1 MSKAAELA
9 ALIGSQTALSNRNLV
24 INGAMTVAQRGTSA
38 ATLGTSGQTFRAD
51 RFQVEQGSVTANNGT
66 IEVATDA
73 PTGFEYSTKVTA
85 GSSVTFNSTGFAAL
99 NYRIEGQDVKQLASG
114 TSSPKS
120 ATLSFYVKSSVT
132 GTYSLNITKYDGSTE
147 RFYVKTYT
155 INSANT
161 WEYKTV
167 TVENESSYSASEWMR
182 LYWQLGGDSG
192 AYTATAGTFVN
203 SNAAKR
209 GTSAQPDMISTSG
222 ATFLLTGIQLEVGE
236 QATPFE
242 HRSYGDELAR
252 CQRYYQQQGRDGSAG
267 RLFGV
272 QQASNYGILGIDFP
286 QTMRAAPTFTLYGTN
301 STTGNI
307 TVGGA
312 SAASTI
318 AANATNSI
326 TLQNSLMHFNWNNT
340 LSGSNTSKAIWH
352 DMGLGTG
359 QLSYTLDAEL

>member
-24 INGAMTVAQRGTSA
+24 INGAMQVAQRGTSS
-38 ATLGTSGQTFRAD
+38 TTIGTSAQTFRAD
-51 RFQVEQGSVTANNGT
+51 RFQIEQGGVTANNGT

-73 PTGFEYSTKVTA
+73 PTGFKYSTKITG
-85 GSSVTFNSTGFAAL
+85 GSSVTFNSNAFAAI
-99 NYRIEGQDVKQLASG
+99 NYRIEGTDVEQFASG

-147 RFYVKTYT
+147 RFHVKTYT

-167 TVENESSYSASEWMR
+167 TFENESSFAASEWMR

-203 SNAAKR
+203 ADGTKR
-209 GTSAQPDMISTSG
+209 GTSDQPNMISTSG
-222 ATFLLTGIQLEVGE
+222 ATFLLTGVQLEVGE

-242 HRSYGDELAR
+242 HRSYADELAR
-252 CQRYYQQQGRDGSAG
+252 CQRYYEQTGAGNPAKANSSTEFWVAVRFAVTKRANPTASMVDGS
-267 RLFGV
+267 
-272 QQASNYGILGIDFP
+272 
-286 QTMRAAPTFTLYGTN
+286 T
-301 STTGNI
+301 
-307 TVGGA
+307 
-312 SAASTI
+312 
-318 AANATNSI
+318 
-326 TLQNSLMHFNWNNT
+326 
-340 LSGSNTSKAIWH
+340 AIRIFEF
-352 DMGLGTG
+352 GLGDRDSDSTPSISSAYYNPNGAILRVGTFSGISAGDTAITG
-359 QLSYTLDAEL
+359 GTPSDSSANQFAFDAEL

>member
-9 ALIGSQTALSNRNLV
+9 ALIGSQSALSNRNLI
-24 INGAMTVAQRGTSA
+24 INGAMQVAQRGTSA

-73 PTGFEYSTKVTA
+73 PIGFEYSTKITA

-236 QATPFE
+236 TATPFE

-252 CQRYYQQQGRDGSAG
+252 CQRYFWKPATSGWQGQYINTLTNVTFVYPYPVTMRATPSVTAAGGFKFNKPGSAG
-267 RLFGV
+267 DITATYNANEKINNEVVAVNYSG
-272 QQASNYGILGIDFP
+272 ASTNGNYGDTAIV
-286 QTMRAAPTFTLYGTN
+286 
-301 STTGNI
+301 S
-307 TVGGA
+307 VGD
-312 SAASTI
+312 I
-318 AANATNSI
+318 SI
-326 TLQNSLMHFNWNNT
+326 S
-340 LSGSNTSKAIWH
+340 
-352 DMGLGTG
+352 
-359 QLSYTLDAEL
+359 AEL

>member
-24 INGAMTVAQRGTSA
+24 INGAMQVAQRGTSA

-222 ATFLLTGIQLEVGE
+222 ATFLLTGVQLEVGE
-236 QATPFE
+236 TATPFE
-242 HRSYGDELAR
+242 HRSYGDELAK
-252 CQRYYQQQGRDGSAG
+252 CQRYFQIIPSVSSYAFPLVRHQSGTNLNSGSAYYLVTMRTNATLTLDTSG
-267 RLFGV
+267 SWIHKPNIRMDSGSASLVSSSPSLFTLL
-272 QQASNYGILGIDFP
+272 ATPSTNDTSNYL
-286 QTMRAAPTFTLYGTN
+286 AYSNN
-301 STTGNI
+301 S
-307 TVGGA
+307 VEA
-312 SAASTI
+312 
-318 AANATNSI
+318 
-326 TLQNSLMHFNWNNT
+326 
-340 LSGSNTSKAIWH
+340 
-352 DMGLGTG
+352 
-359 QLSYTLDAEL
+359 DAEL